1 VTRYPPGSTGDFIY
15 DPLHEIACCGSGAR
29 LHGRAGRGA
38 IWTAVSANLPAQRLP
53 ALWRR
58 LSHQP
63 YGGYPGYGGGGGVIG
78 NIIDNLIGNRYQVGD
93 RQAIRSCANAAV
105 QRAESDYRPYFGG
118 NLPYAYQGYNGY
130 VRVTAITDVSRRNNG
145 VRVRGLL
152 DTARGGYGNGAYN
165 SDLEFRCDVD
175 YRGYVYNLRIS
186 RSRNWR

>member
-1 VTRYPPGSTGDFIY
+1 MTHFTRLLAAAAALGCMAAPAAAQYGQPYPPTY
-15 DPLHEIACCGSGAR
+15 PPSGYPPY
-29 LHGRAGRGA
+29 GGGYP
-38 IWTAVSANLPAQRLP
+38 N
-53 ALWRR
+53 
-58 LSHQP
+58 QP
-63 YGGYPGYGGGGGVIG
+63 YGGYPGYGGGGVIG